1 MTREVV
7 GILDRLVVVQA
18 VSKDLESRVGFSSDS
33 KSEFIFLMNEDLN
46 WHVIVLATSLPILNL
61 AVLLRT
67 GICFLYG
74 QYTLSLKHPLALAT
88 PMDTSNYEDQ
98 MAEYAGLFNRL
109 ALPILVVSGLL
120 TIALSA
126 NLFMSPPEFR
136 TDLNDFAPES
146 DSNKAHDEIHAFF
159 PDESRPMFVHVTRD
173 DGGNVLSM
181 DSLIEMDADL
191 AELKA
196 DGRVQLNAVVSWTTS
211 PGMIQIAL
219 DEQSPGT
226 TLTDYQ
232 DWPSLI
238 DAVIDDDTTCAI
250 NPEDALLSTVNF
262 VGSALINKNLDIS
275 KTCSYLTNGGG
286 DAVPAADSTAW
297 VIEINPELGEEER
310 REIQHQI
317 RLAFSDIG
325 ESSSL
330 SYSVASL
337 DLMSYDIDKGTF
349 DNLIILILFATMV
362 VVALLFVAF
371 RNVKG
376 VLFPVVSLNV
386 ALVLTY
392 GILNAIGIQFT
403 ALEVAVAPLV
413 LGLGIDYAI
422 HLQRSFAYHRNNT
435 DDVAEAWMRACG
447 KLSVPLSLAVVTTVA
462 AFLAN
467 VVSPLP
473 PLSTFGIALAFG
485 VICAF
490 LTSTL
495 LIGALHVTFQVQ
507 EVSKQRKPLKLTN
520 LTQPLLQLHRKQQV
534 AVLLVAIAI
543 SGASVVGAM
552 QLETDFDLSDFVNE
566 DMEIMSV
573 RDDINSN
580 YDSAGWKYV
589 YVLMEPVGGGVIPDD
604 VTLLDNLRDLHSDLR
619 NNHDVVGTDERFPSP
634 SYEGPYVVLRD
645 AIMRNTTFGEIHG
658 LEVDKNDVWDDPDF
672 SIDLGLVF
680 ADLRNNYTVAD
691 PLSGKTWS
699 DRVNATVHLDGTNI
713 AHLRTEVRVEA
724 TTSTESKRV
733 VEEFES
739 MIGDSEDSG
748 TLRASLKDN
757 AVIHVTGD
765 LVVLQQVL
773 DGLSSSQLKS
783 TAISLVVSF
792 AVLLLLTRRILP
804 AFIVLLPV
812 GMASLWVVG
821 SMAVLGIKWNVLTV
835 LVTALTLGIGIDYTI
850 HMWRRIEWELQRQD
864 DHWSALKTSLETTGV
879 ALMLSAAT
887 TAAGFLVLMLSPM
900 PVIQD
905 FGLITAVTVFFSLV
919 LALVLLPVLLE
930 LAARAQEAGEN
941 GA

>member
-1 MTREVV
+1 
-7 GILDRLVVVQA
+7 
-18 VSKDLESRVGFSSDS
+18 
-33 KSEFIFLMNEDLN
+33 
-46 WHVIVLATSLPILNL
+46 
-61 AVLLRT
+61 
-67 GICFLYG
+67 
-74 QYTLSLKHPLALAT
+74 
-88 PMDTSNYEDQ
+88 MDTSNYEDQ
-98 MAEYAGLFNRL
+98 MAEYSGLFQRFS
-109 ALPILVVSGLL
+109 LPILIVSGLL
-120 TIALSA
+120 TVALGTHLA
-126 NLFMSPPEFR
+126 VSPPEFR
-136 TDLNDFAPES
+136 TDLNDFAPQS
-146 DSNKAHDEIHAFF
+146 DSNKAHEDIHKFF

-173 DGGNVLSM
+173 NGGNILSM
-181 DSLIEMDADL
+181 DSLIEMDSDL
-191 AELKA
+191 SQLKS
-196 DGRVQLNAVVSWTTS
+196 DERVQLTAVESWTTS

-232 DWPSLI
+232 NWPSLV
-238 DAVIDDDTTCAI
+238 DAIIDDDTTCAI

-275 KTCSYLTNGGG
+275 NTCSYMSNGNG

-297 VIEINPELGEEER
+297 VLEIDPELEEEER
-310 REIQHQI
+310 REVQHRI
-317 RLAFSDIG
+317 RLAFHDVSD
-325 ESSSL
+325 SSNL
-330 SYSVASL
+330 TYSVASL
-337 DLMSYDIDKGTF
+337 DLMSYDIDQGTF
-349 DNLIILILFATMV
+349 DNLALLILFATMV
-362 VVALLFVAF
+362 VIALLFVAF

-386 ALVLTY
+386 ALVFTY
-392 GILNAIGIQFT
+392 GFLNLAGIQFT

-422 HLQRSFAYHRNNT
+422 HLQRAFAYHRNNT
-435 DDVAEAWMRACG
+435 EDVAEAWMRACG

-473 PLSTFGIALAFG
+473 PLATFGVALAFG

-495 LIGALHVTFQVQ
+495 LIGALHVTFSG
-507 EVSKQRKPLKLTN
+507 ETKSTERKPLKLTN

-543 SGASVVGAM
+543 SGASVIGAM

-645 AIMRNTTFGEIHG
+645 AILRNPTFGENHG
-658 LEVDKNDVWDDPDF
+658 LEVDKNDVWDDPSRED
-672 SIDLGLVF
+672 IDLGVVF
-680 ADLRNNYTVAD
+680 AALQNNYTVAD

-699 DRVNATVHLDGTNI
+699 DRVNATVHLDGSNI

-733 VEEFES
+733 VEKFES
-739 MIGDSEDSG
+739 MIGQSDDDG
-748 TLRASLKDN
+748 TLRASLKDY

-783 TAISLVVSF
+783 TAISLIVSF

-864 DHWSALKTSLETTGV
+864 DHWDALRTSLETTGV

-930 LAARAQEAGEN
+930 LAARAQEAADN

>member
-1 MTREVV
+1 ME
-7 GILDRLVVVQA
+7 
-18 VSKDLESRVGFSSDS
+18 
-33 KSEFIFLMNEDLN
+33 
-46 WHVIVLATSLPILNL
+46 
-61 AVLLRT
+61 
-67 GICFLYG
+67 
-74 QYTLSLKHPLALAT
+74 
-88 PMDTSNYEDQ
+88 TSNYEDQ
-98 MAEYAGLFNRL
+98 MAEYAGLFQRL
-109 ALPILVVSGLL
+109 AIPILVVCGLL
-120 TIALSA
+120 AVGLGAHLVT
-126 NLFMSPPEFR
+126 SPPEFR

-146 DSNKAHDEIHAFF
+146 ESNKAHEDIHAYF

-173 DGGNVLSM
+173 NGGNVLSM
-181 DSLIEMDADL
+181 DSLMEMDADL
-191 AELKA
+191 AALKA
-196 DGRVQLNAVVSWTTS
+196 DERVDLTAVVSWTTS

-226 TLTDYQ
+226 SLADYP

-238 DAVIDDDTTCAI
+238 DAIVEDDTTCLI
-250 NPEDALLSTVNF
+250 NSQDALLSTVNF
-262 VGSALINKNLDIS
+262 VGSALINKNLDLS
-275 KTCSYLTNGGG
+275 NTCSYLENGEG
-286 DAVPAADSTAW
+286 DAVPTAASTAW
-297 VIEINPELGEEER
+297 VIEIDPELGEDER
-310 REIQHQI
+310 REIQHHI
-317 RLAFSDIG
+317 RLAFGDVG
-325 ESSSL
+325 DSSEL
-330 SYSVASL
+330 TYAVASL
-337 DLMSYDIDKGTF
+337 DLMSYDIDQGTF
-349 DNLIILILFATMV
+349 DNLTLLILFATMV
-362 VVALLFVAF
+362 VIALLFVAF

-386 ALVLTY
+386 ALIFTY
-392 GILNAIGIQFT
+392 GFLNILGIKFT

-467 VVSPLP
+467 LVSPLP

-495 LIGALHVTFQVQ
+495 LIGALHVTFNAG
-507 EVSKQRKPLKLTN
+507 EVATERKPLKLTN

-580 YDSAGWKYV
+580 YESAGWKYV

-604 VTLLDNLRDLHSDLR
+604 VGLLDNLRTLHSRLE
-619 NNHDVVGTDERFPSP
+619 NNYDVVGTNERFPSP

-645 AIMRNTTFGEIHG
+645 AIMRNASFGDEHG
-658 LEVDKNDVWDDPDF
+658 LELDKQGDVWDHPD
-672 SIDLGLVF
+672 STNKIDLGLIF
-680 ADLRNNYTVAD
+680 EDLQNNYTVAD

-699 DRVNATVHLDGTNI
+699 DRVNATVHLDGSNI

-733 VEEFES
+733 VAEFES
-739 MIGDSEDSG
+739 MIGSTDEDG
-748 TLRASLKDN
+748 TLRSSLKDY
-757 AVIHVTGD
+757 AVLHVTGD

-821 SMAVLGIKWNVLTV
+821 SMAVLGLKWNVLTV

-930 LAARAQEAGEN
+930 LAARAQEVGEN

>member
-1 MTREVV
+1 
-7 GILDRLVVVQA
+7 
-18 VSKDLESRVGFSSDS
+18 
-33 KSEFIFLMNEDLN
+33 
-46 WHVIVLATSLPILNL
+46 
-61 AVLLRT
+61 
-67 GICFLYG
+67 
-74 QYTLSLKHPLALAT
+74 
-88 PMDTSNYEDQ
+88 MDTSSYEDQ
-98 MAEYAGLFNRL
+98 MAEYSGLFKRL
-109 ALPILVVSGLL
+109 AIPILIVSGLL
-120 TIALSA
+120 TVALSA
-126 NLFMSPPEFR
+126 HLITSPPEFR

-146 DSNKAHDEIHAFF
+146 ESNKAHEDIHAFF

-173 DGGNVLSM
+173 NGGNILSM
-181 DSLIEMDADL
+181 DSLLEMDADL
-191 AELKA
+191 ATLKA
-196 DGRVQLNAVVSWTTS
+196 DERVQLTAVASWTTS

-226 TLTDYQ
+226 TIADYQ
-232 DWPSLI
+232 DWPSLV
-238 DAVIDDDTTCAI
+238 DAVVDEDTSCTI

-275 KTCSYLTNGGG
+275 KTCSYLSNGEG

-297 VIEINPELGEEER
+297 VLEINPELDEEER

-317 RLAFSDIG
+317 RLAFTDLS

-330 SYSVASL
+330 TYSVASL
-337 DLMSYDIDKGTF
+337 DLMSYDIDQGTF
-349 DNLIILILFATMV
+349 DNLALLILFATLV
-362 VVALLFVAF
+362 VIVLLFVAF
-371 RNVKG
+371 RNIKG

-386 ALVLTY
+386 ALIFTY
-392 GILNAIGIQFT
+392 GLLNMIGIRFT

-422 HLQRSFAYHRNNT
+422 HLQRSFAHHRENT
-435 DDVAEAWMRACG
+435 EDVAEAWMRACG

-495 LIGALHVTFQVQ
+495 LIGALHVTFNA
-507 EVSKQRKPLKLTN
+507 ESKEKQRKPLKLTN

-566 DMEIMSV
+566 EMEIMST
-573 RDDINSN
+573 RADINSN

-589 YVLMEPVGGGVIPDD
+589 YVLMEPAGGGVIPDD
-604 VTLLDNLRDLHSDLR
+604 VTLLDNLRDLHSDLS

-645 AIMRNTTFGEIHG
+645 AIMRDASFGEVHK
-658 LEVDKNDVWDDPDF
+658 LELDKQGDVWDEQGA
-672 SIDLGLVF
+672 SHIDLGSAF
-680 ADLRNNYTVAD
+680 AALKNNYTVAD
-691 PLSGKTWS
+691 PISGKTWS

-733 VEEFES
+733 VAEFES
-739 MIGDSEDSG
+739 MIGESDDAG
-748 TLRASLKDN
+748 TLRASLKDY

-864 DHWSALKTSLETTGV
+864 SHWDALKTSLETTGV

-887 TAAGFLVLMLSPM
+887 TAAGFLVLILSPM

-905 FGLITAVTVFFSLV
+905 FGLITAVTVLFSLV
-919 LALVLLPVLLE
+919 LALILLPVLLE

>member
-1 MTREVV
+1 
-7 GILDRLVVVQA
+7 
-18 VSKDLESRVGFSSDS
+18 
-33 KSEFIFLMNEDLN
+33 
-46 WHVIVLATSLPILNL
+46 
-61 AVLLRT
+61 
-67 GICFLYG
+67 
-74 QYTLSLKHPLALAT
+74 
-88 PMDTSNYEDQ
+88 MDTSNYEDQ
-98 MAEYAGLFNRL
+98 MAEYAGLFQRL
-109 ALPILVVSGLL
+109 AIPILVVCGLL
-120 TIALSA
+120 AVGLGAHLIT
-126 NLFMSPPEFR
+126 SPPEFR

-146 DSNKAHDEIHAFF
+146 ESNKAHEDIHAYF

-173 DGGNVLSM
+173 NGGNVLSM
-181 DSLIEMDADL
+181 DSLMDMDTDL
-191 AELKA
+191 AAIQADERVELS
-196 DGRVQLNAVVSWTTS
+196 AVVSWTTS

-219 DEQSPGT
+219 DEQAPGT
-226 TLTDYQ
+226 TLADYP

-238 DAVIDDDTTCAI
+238 DAIVEDDTTCLI
-250 NPEDALLSTVNF
+250 NSQDALLSTVNF
-262 VGSALINKNLDIS
+262 VGSALINKNLDLS
-275 KTCSYLTNGGG
+275 KTCSYIENGEG
-286 DAVPAADSTAW
+286 DAVPTAASTAW
-297 VIEINPELGEEER
+297 VLEIDPELGEDER

-317 RLAFSDIG
+317 RLALNDVSD
-325 ESSSL
+325 SSDL
-330 SYSVASL
+330 TYAVASL
-337 DLMSYDIDKGTF
+337 DLMSYDIDQGTF
-349 DNLIILILFATMV
+349 ENLTLLILFATLV
-362 VVALLFVAF
+362 VIALLFVAF

-386 ALVLTY
+386 ALIFTY
-392 GILNAIGIQFT
+392 GFLNVLGIRFT

-467 VVSPLP
+467 LVSPLP

-495 LIGALHVTFQVQ
+495 LIGALHVTFNAGAVAI
-507 EVSKQRKPLKLTN
+507 ERKPLKLTN

-580 YDSAGWKYV
+580 YESAGWKYV
-589 YVLMEPVGGGVIPDD
+589 YVLMEPVAGGVIPDD
-604 VTLLDNLRDLHSDLR
+604 VGLLDNLRTLHSRLE
-619 NNHDVVGTDERFPSP
+619 NNYDVVGTNERFPSP

-645 AIMRNTTFGEIHG
+645 AIMRNASFGEKHD
-658 LEVDKNDVWDDPDF
+658 LELDKQGDVWENALQ
-672 SIDLGLVF
+672 IDLGVVF
-680 ADLRNNYTVAD
+680 ADLQNNYTVAD
-691 PLSGKTWS
+691 PITGKTWS

-733 VEEFES
+733 VTEFES
-739 MIGDSEDSG
+739 MVGSTDEDG
-748 TLRASLKDN
+748 TLRSSLKDY
-757 AVIHVTGD
+757 AVLHVTGD

-821 SMAVLGIKWNVLTV
+821 SMAVLGLKWNVLTV

>member
-1 MTREVV
+1 
-7 GILDRLVVVQA
+7 
-18 VSKDLESRVGFSSDS
+18 
-33 KSEFIFLMNEDLN
+33 
-46 WHVIVLATSLPILNL
+46 
-61 AVLLRT
+61 
-67 GICFLYG
+67 
-74 QYTLSLKHPLALAT
+74 
-88 PMDTSNYEDQ
+88 MDTSNYEDQ
-98 MAEYAGLFNRL
+98 MAEYAGLFKRL
-109 ALPILVVSGLL
+109 AIPILIVSGLL
-120 TIALSA
+120 TVALSA
-126 NLFMSPPEFR
+126 HLLMSPPEFR
-136 TDLNDFAPES
+136 TDLNDFAPDT
-146 DSNKAHDEIHAFF
+146 DSKKAHEEIHEFF

-173 DGGNVLSM
+173 NGGNILSM
-181 DSLIEMDADL
+181 DSLKEMDENL
-191 AELKA
+191 AVLKS
-196 DGRVQLNAVVSWTTS
+196 DDRVQLSAVSSWTTS

-226 TLTDYQ
+226 NLSDYQ
-232 DWPSLI
+232 SWPDLV
-238 DAVIDDDTTCAI
+238 DAIVDDDTTCAI
-250 NPEDALLSTVNF
+250 NQDDALLSTVNF

-275 KTCSYLTNGGG
+275 KTCSYLSNGEG

-297 VIEINPELGEEER
+297 VLEIDPELGEDER

-317 RLAFSDIG
+317 RLAFNDVSD
-325 ESSSL
+325 SSSL
-330 SYSVASL
+330 TYSVASL
-337 DLMSYDIDKGTF
+337 DLMSYDIDQGTF
-349 DNLIILILFATMV
+349 DNLTLLIFFATLV
-362 VVALLFVAF
+362 VIVLLFVAF

-376 VLFPVVSLNV
+376 VLFPLVSLNV
-386 ALVLTY
+386 ALICTY
-392 GILNAIGIQFT
+392 GILNLIGIQFT

-422 HLQRSFAYHRNNT
+422 HLQRSLSYHRGKT

-495 LIGALHVTFQVQ
+495 LIGALHVTFNAKAT
-507 EVSKQRKPLKLTN
+507 SAQRKPLKLSN
-520 LTQPLLQLHRKQQV
+520 LTQPLLQLHRRQQV

-566 DMEIMSV
+566 DMDIMSV

-604 VTLLDNLRDLHSDLR
+604 VLLLDNLRYLHSDLK
-619 NNHDVVGTDERFPSP
+619 NNHDVVGTDERYPSP

-645 AIMRNTTFGEIHG
+645 AIMRNTSFGDLHG
-658 LEVDKNDVWDDPDF
+658 LEVENNDVWDVPEAT
-672 SIDLGLVF
+672 IDLGSVF

-733 VEEFES
+733 VAEFES
-739 MIGDSEDSG
+739 MIGESDDDG
-748 TLRASLKDN
+748 ALRASLKN
-757 AVIHVTGD
+757 YAVIHVTGD

-792 AVLLLLTRRILP
+792 AVLLILTRRILP

-821 SMAVLGIKWNVLTV
+821 SMAVLGIKWNVMTV

-941 GA
+941 GS

>member
-1 MTREVV
+1 
-7 GILDRLVVVQA
+7 
-18 VSKDLESRVGFSSDS
+18 
-33 KSEFIFLMNEDLN
+33 
-46 WHVIVLATSLPILNL
+46 
-61 AVLLRT
+61 
-67 GICFLYG
+67 
-74 QYTLSLKHPLALAT
+74 
-88 PMDTSNYEDQ
+88 MDTSNYEDQ
-98 MAEYAGLFNRL
+98 MAEYAGLFQRL
-109 ALPILVVSGLL
+109 AIPILVVCGLL
-120 TIALSA
+120 AVGLGA
-126 NLFMSPPEFR
+126 HLLASPPEFR

-146 DSNKAHDEIHAFF
+146 ESNKAHEDIHAYF

-173 DGGNVLSM
+173 NGGNVLSI
-181 DSLIEMDADL
+181 DSLMEMDADL
-191 AELKA
+191 VALKA
-196 DGRVQLNAVVSWTTS
+196 DERVQLSAVVSWTTS

-219 DEQSPGT
+219 DEQSSGT
-226 TLTDYQ
+226 TLADYP

-238 DAVIDDDTTCAI
+238 DAIVEDDFTCGAIDQDSD
-250 NPEDALLSTVNF
+250 LLSTVNF

-275 KTCSYLTNGGG
+275 KPCSYLSKGEG
-286 DAVPAADSTAW
+286 DAIPTADSTAW
-297 VIEINPELGEEER
+297 VLEIDPELGEEER
-310 REIQHQI
+310 REVQHKI
-317 RLAFSDIG
+317 RLAFNELS

-330 SYSVASL
+330 TYAVASL
-337 DLMSYDIDKGTF
+337 DLMSYDIDQGTF
-349 DNLIILILFATMV
+349 ENLTLLILFATMV
-362 VVALLFVAF
+362 VIALLFVAF

-386 ALVLTY
+386 ALIFTY
-392 GILNAIGIQFT
+392 GFLNILGIKFT

-467 VVSPLP
+467 LVSPLP

-495 LIGALHVTFQVQ
+495 LIGALHVTFNAGAIST
-507 EVSKQRKPLKLTN
+507 ERKPLKLTN

-580 YDSAGWKYV
+580 YESAGWKYV

-604 VTLLDNLRDLHSDLR
+604 VDLLYNLRTLHSQLEK
-619 NNHDVVGTDERFPSP
+619 NYDVVGTNERFPSP
-634 SYEGPYVVLRD
+634 SYEGPFVVLRD
-645 AIMRNTTFGEIHG
+645 AILLDESFGDNYNLEIHDSKVYAID
-658 LEVDKNDVWDDPDF
+658 LDVE
-672 SIDLGLVF
+672 IDLGRVF
-680 ADLRNNYTVAD
+680 AELQNNYTVAD
-691 PLSGKTWS
+691 PISGKTWS

-733 VEEFES
+733 VTEFEKMVGS
-739 MIGDSEDSG
+739 TDEDG
-748 TLRASLKDN
+748 TLRSSLKDY
-757 AVIHVTGD
+757 AVLHVTGD

-879 ALMLSAAT
+879 ALMLSAQQ
-887 TAAGFLVLMLSPM
+887 LQQVSLCSSYHQCLSSKTL
-900 PVIQD
+900 D
-905 FGLITAVTVFFSLV
+905 
-919 LALVLLPVLLE
+919 
-930 LAARAQEAGEN
+930 
-941 GA
+941 

>member
-467 VVSPLP
+467 VVSPLQ

-507 EVSKQRKPLKLTN
+507 EVSKHRKPLKLTN

-604 VTLLDNLRDLHSDLR
+604 VPLLDNLRDLHSDLR

-739 MIGDSEDSG
+739 MIGDSEISG

>member
-1 MTREVV
+1 
-7 GILDRLVVVQA
+7 
-18 VSKDLESRVGFSSDS
+18 
-33 KSEFIFLMNEDLN
+33 
-46 WHVIVLATSLPILNL
+46 
-61 AVLLRT
+61 
-67 GICFLYG
+67 
-74 QYTLSLKHPLALAT
+74 
-88 PMDTSNYEDQ
+88 
-98 MAEYAGLFNRL
+98 
-109 ALPILVVSGLL
+109 
-120 TIALSA
+120 
-126 NLFMSPPEFR
+126 
-136 TDLNDFAPES
+136 
-146 DSNKAHDEIHAFF
+146 
-159 PDESRPMFVHVTRD
+159 
-173 DGGNVLSM
+173 
-181 DSLIEMDADL
+181 
-191 AELKA
+191 
-196 DGRVQLNAVVSWTTS
+196 
-211 PGMIQIAL
+211 
-219 DEQSPGT
+219 PGT
-226 TLTDYQ
+226 TLADYP

-238 DAVIDDDTTCAI
+238 DAIVEDDTTCLI
-250 NPEDALLSTVNF
+250 NSQDALLSTVNF
-262 VGSALINKNLDIS
+262 VGSALINKNLDLS
-275 KTCSYLTNGGG
+275 KTCSYLEYGVG
-286 DAVPAADSTAW
+286 DAVPTAASTAW
-297 VIEINPELGEEER
+297 VLEIDPELGEDER

-317 RLAFSDIG
+317 RLALNDVSD
-325 ESSSL
+325 SSDL
-330 SYSVASL
+330 TYAVASL
-337 DLMSYDIDKGTF
+337 DLMSYDIDQGTF
-349 DNLIILILFATMV
+349 ENLTLLILFATLV
-362 VVALLFVAF
+362 VIALLFVAF

-386 ALVLTY
+386 ALIFTY
-392 GILNAIGIQFT
+392 GFLNVIGIRFT

-467 VVSPLP
+467 LVSPLP

-495 LIGALHVTFQVQ
+495 LIGALHVTFNAGAVAI
-507 EVSKQRKPLKLTN
+507 ERKPLKLTN

-580 YDSAGWKYV
+580 YESAGWKYV
-589 YVLMEPVGGGVIPDD
+589 YVLMEPVAGGVIPDD
-604 VTLLDNLRDLHSDLR
+604 VGLLDNLRTLHSRLE
-619 NNHDVVGTDERFPSP
+619 NNYDVVGTNERFPSP

-645 AIMRNTTFGEIHG
+645 AIMRNASFGEKHD
-658 LEVDKNDVWDDPDF
+658 LELDKQGDVWENALQ
-672 SIDLGLVF
+672 IDLGVVF
-680 ADLRNNYTVAD
+680 ADLQNNYTVAD
-691 PLSGKTWS
+691 PITGKTWS
-699 DRVNATVHLDGTNI
+699 DRVNSTVHLDGTNI

-733 VEEFES
+733 VTEFES
-739 MIGDSEDSG
+739 MVGSTDEDG
-748 TLRASLKDN
+748 TLRSSLKYY
-757 AVIHVTGD
+757 AVLHVTGD

-821 SMAVLGIKWNVLTV
+821 SMAVLGLKWNVLTV

>member
-1 MTREVV
+1 M
-7 GILDRLVVVQA
+7 
-18 VSKDLESRVGFSSDS
+18 K
-33 KSEFIFLMNEDLN
+33 
-46 WHVIVLATSLPILNL
+46 
-61 AVLLRT
+61 RT
-67 GICFLYG
+67 GIGFGFVHL
-74 QYTLSLKHPLALAT
+74 TLSLKHPLVFAMC
-88 PMDTSNYEDQ
+88 MDTSNYEDQ
-98 MAEYAGLFNRL
+98 MAEFSGLFKRL
-109 ALPILVVSGLL
+109 SVPILIVSGLL
-120 TIALSA
+120 TVALGA
-126 NLFMSPPEFR
+126 HLLTSPPEFR

-146 DSNKAHDEIHAFF
+146 ESNKAHEEIHTFF
-159 PDESRPMFVHVTRD
+159 PDESRPMFIHVTD
-173 DGGNVLSM
+173 DNGGNILSM
-181 DSLIEMDADL
+181 NSLMEMDADL
-191 AELKA
+191 AALKL
-196 DGRVQLNAVVSWTTS
+196 DERVQVSAVVSWTTT

-226 TLTDYQ
+226 TLDDYQ
-232 DWPSLI
+232 DWPSLV
-238 DAVIDDDTTCAI
+238 DAIVEDDTTCSI
-250 NPEDALLSTVNF
+250 SQDDALLSTVNF
-262 VGSALINKNLDIS
+262 VGSALVNKNLDIS
-275 KTCSYLTNGGG
+275 KTCSYLSNGEG

-297 VIEINPELGEEER
+297 VLEIDPELGEEER

-317 RLAFSDIG
+317 RLAFADISA
-325 ESSSL
+325 SSNL
-330 SYSVASL
+330 EYSVASL
-337 DLMSYDIDKGTF
+337 DLMSYDIDQGTF
-349 DNLIILILFATMV
+349 DNLALLILFATLV
-362 VVALLFVAF
+362 VIALLFVAF

-386 ALVLTY
+386 ALVFTY
-392 GILNAIGIQFT
+392 GSLNLIGIQFT

-422 HLQRSFAYHRNNT
+422 HLQRSFAYHRTNT
-435 DDVAEAWMRACG
+435 DDVSEAWMRACG
-447 KLSVPLSLAVVTTVA
+447 KLSVPLSLAVITTVA

-467 VVSPLP
+467 IVSPLP
-473 PLSTFGIALAFG
+473 PLATFGIALAFG

-490 LTSTL
+490 MTSTL
-495 LIGALHVTFQVQ
+495 LIGALHVTFNAHEIAQ
-507 EVSKQRKPLKLTN
+507 ERKSLKLTN
-520 LTQPLLQLHRKQQV
+520 LTQHLLQLHRKQQV
-534 AVLLVAIAI
+534 AVLLVAMAI
-543 SGASVVGAM
+543 SAASVIGAM

-566 DMEIMSV
+566 EMEIMSV
-573 RDDINSN
+573 RDEINAN

-604 VTLLDNLRDLHSDLR
+604 VTLLDNLRDLHSNLK

-645 AIMRNTTFGEIHG
+645 AILRDKSFGDTHG
-658 LEVDKNDVWDDPDF
+658 LEVDYNDVWDDPDAI
-672 SIDLGLVF
+672 IDLGLVF
-680 ADLRNNYTVAD
+680 ADLQNNYTIAD
-691 PLSGKTWS
+691 PLTGKTWS

-733 VEEFES
+733 ISGFES
-739 MIGDSEDSG
+739 MIGESDEDG
-748 TLRASLKDN
+748 TLRTALKDY
-757 AVIHVTGD
+757 AVIHITGD

-773 DGLSSSQLKS
+773 EGLSSSQLKS
-783 TAISLVVSF
+783 TAISLIVSF

-812 GMASLWVVG
+812 GMATLWVVG

-864 DHWSALKTSLETTGV
+864 DHWDALKTSLETTGV

-905 FGLITAVTVFFSLV
+905 FGLITAVTVFFSLI

-930 LAARAQEAGEN
+930 LAARAQEVGEN

>member
-1 MTREVV
+1 
-7 GILDRLVVVQA
+7 
-18 VSKDLESRVGFSSDS
+18 
-33 KSEFIFLMNEDLN
+33 
-46 WHVIVLATSLPILNL
+46 
-61 AVLLRT
+61 
-67 GICFLYG
+67 
-74 QYTLSLKHPLALAT
+74 
-88 PMDTSNYEDQ
+88 MDTSNYEDQ
-98 MAEYAGLFNRL
+98 MAEYAGLFQRL
-109 ALPILVVSGLL
+109 AIPILVVCGLL
-120 TIALSA
+120 AVGLGA
-126 NLFMSPPEFR
+126 HLLASPPEFR

-146 DSNKAHDEIHAFF
+146 ESNKAHEDIHAYF

-173 DGGNVLSM
+173 NGGNVLSI
-181 DSLIEMDADL
+181 DSLMDMDADL
-191 AELKA
+191 AALKA
-196 DGRVQLNAVVSWTTS
+196 DERVELSAVVSWTTS

-219 DEQSPGT
+219 DEQAPGT
-226 TLTDYQ
+226 TLVDYQ

-238 DAVIDDDTTCAI
+238 DAIVEDDTTCLI
-250 NPEDALLSTVNF
+250 NSQDALLSTVNF

-275 KTCSYLTNGGG
+275 KTCSYLENGEG
-286 DAVPAADSTAW
+286 DAVPTAASTAW
-297 VIEINPELGEEER
+297 VLEIDPELGEDER

-317 RLAFSDIG
+317 RLALNDVS
-325 ESSSL
+325 ESSDL
-330 SYSVASL
+330 EYDVASL
-337 DLMSYDIDKGTF
+337 DLMSYDIDQGTF
-349 DNLIILILFATMV
+349 ENLTLLILFATLV
-362 VVALLFVAF
+362 VIALLFVAF

-386 ALVLTY
+386 ALIFTY
-392 GILNAIGIQFT
+392 GFLNVLGIRFT

-422 HLQRSFAYHRNNT
+422 HLQRSFVYHRNNT

-447 KLSVPLSLAVVTTVA
+447 KLSVPLSLAVITTVA

-467 VVSPLP
+467 LVSPLP

-495 LIGALHVTFQVQ
+495 LIGALHVTFNAGAVAA
-507 EVSKQRKPLKLTN
+507 ERKPLKLTN

-580 YDSAGWKYV
+580 YESAGWKYV

-604 VTLLDNLRDLHSDLR
+604 VGLLDNLRTLHSRLE
-619 NNHDVVGTDERFPSP
+619 NNHDVVGTNERFPSP

-645 AIMRNTTFGEIHG
+645 AIMRNASFGDQYN
-658 LEVDKNDVWDDPDF
+658 LELDKQGDVWENAP
-672 SIDLGLVF
+672 IDLGVIF
-680 ADLRNNYTVAD
+680 ADLQNNYTVAD
-691 PLSGKTWS
+691 PITGKTWS

-733 VEEFES
+733 VAEFES
-739 MIGDSEDSG
+739 MVGSTDEDG
-748 TLRASLKDN
+748 TLRSSLKDS
-757 AVIHVTGD
+757 AVLHVTGD

-864 DHWSALKTSLETTGV
+864 DRWSALKTSLETTGV

-930 LAARAQEAGEN
+930 LAARAQEVGEN
-941 GA
+941 GS

>member
-1 MTREVV
+1 
-7 GILDRLVVVQA
+7 
-18 VSKDLESRVGFSSDS
+18 
-33 KSEFIFLMNEDLN
+33 
-46 WHVIVLATSLPILNL
+46 
-61 AVLLRT
+61 
-67 GICFLYG
+67 
-74 QYTLSLKHPLALAT
+74 
-88 PMDTSNYEDQ
+88 MDTSTYEDQ
-98 MAEYAGLFNRL
+98 MAEYSDLFKRL
-109 ALPILVVSGLL
+109 AIPILIVSGLL
-120 TIALSA
+120 TVALSA
-126 NLFMSPPEFR
+126 HLIASPPEFR
-136 TDLNDFAPES
+136 TDLNDFAPQS
-146 DSNKAHDEIHAFF
+146 DSSKAHEEIHSFF

-173 DGGNVLSM
+173 NGGNILSI
-181 DSLIEMDADL
+181 DSLVEMDTDL
-191 AELKA
+191 AALKA
-196 DGRVQLNAVVSWTTS
+196 DERVQLTAVVSWTTS

-226 TLTDYQ
+226 TLADYQ
-232 DWPSLI
+232 DWPSLV
-238 DAVIDDDTTCAI
+238 DAIADEDTSCTI

-275 KTCSYLTNGGG
+275 KTCSYLSNGVG

-297 VIEINPELGEEER
+297 VLEIDPELGEEDR
-310 REIQHQI
+310 REIQHKI
-317 RLAFSDIG
+317 RLAFADVS
-325 ESSSL
+325 ESSNL
-330 SYSVASL
+330 TYSVASL

-349 DNLIILILFATMV
+349 DNLALLIIFATLV
-362 VVALLFVAF
+362 VILLLFVAF

-386 ALVLTY
+386 ALIFTY
-392 GILNAIGIQFT
+392 GLLNFIGIRFT

-422 HLQRSFAYHRNNT
+422 HLQRAFAHHRANT
-435 DDVAEAWMRACG
+435 KDVAEAWMRACG

-467 VVSPLP
+467 LVSPLP

-495 LIGALHVTFQVQ
+495 LIGALHVTFNAKFD
-507 EVSKQRKPLKLTN
+507 EGKQRKPLKLTN

-566 DMEIMSV
+566 EMEIMST
-573 RDDINSN
+573 RADINSN

-589 YVLMEPVGGGVIPDD
+589 YVLMEPAGGGVIPDD
-604 VTLLDNLRDLHSDLR
+604 VTLLDNLRDLHSDLS

-645 AIMRNTTFGEIHG
+645 AIMRDVSFGENHD
-658 LEVDKNDVWDDPDF
+658 LELDKQGDVWDKENASD
-672 SIDLGLVF
+672 IDLGKAFDALK
-680 ADLRNNYTVAD
+680 NNYTVAD
-691 PLSGKTWS
+691 PISGKTWS

-724 TTSTESKRV
+724 TTSTESERV
-733 VEEFES
+733 VAEFES
-739 MIGDSEDSG
+739 MIGESDDAG
-748 TLRASLKDN
+748 TLRASLKDY

-864 DHWSALKTSLETTGV
+864 SHWDALKTSLETTGV

-887 TAAGFLVLMLSPM
+887 TAAGFLVLILSPM

-905 FGLITAVTVFFSLV
+905 FGLITAVTVLFSLV
-919 LALVLLPVLLE
+919 LALILLPVLLE
-930 LAARAQEAGEN
+930 LAARAQETGEN
-941 GA
+941 GS

>member
-1 MTREVV
+1 
-7 GILDRLVVVQA
+7 
-18 VSKDLESRVGFSSDS
+18 
-33 KSEFIFLMNEDLN
+33 
-46 WHVIVLATSLPILNL
+46 
-61 AVLLRT
+61 
-67 GICFLYG
+67 
-74 QYTLSLKHPLALAT
+74 
-88 PMDTSNYEDQ
+88 MDTSNYEDQ
-98 MAEYAGLFNRL
+98 MAEYAGLFQRL
-109 ALPILVVSGLL
+109 AIPILVVCGLL
-120 TIALSA
+120 AVGLGA
-126 NLFMSPPEFR
+126 HLLASPPEFR

-146 DSNKAHDEIHAFF
+146 ESNKAHEEIHSFF

-173 DGGNVLSM
+173 NGGNVLSI
-181 DSLIEMDADL
+181 DSLMEMDADL
-191 AELKA
+191 VALKA
-196 DGRVQLNAVVSWTTS
+196 DERVQLSAVVSWTTS

-219 DEQSPGT
+219 DEQSSGT
-226 TLTDYQ
+226 TLTDYP

-238 DAVIDDDTTCAI
+238 DAIVEDDFTCGAIDQDSD
-250 NPEDALLSTVNF
+250 LLSTVNF

-275 KTCSYLTNGGG
+275 KPCSYLSKGEG
-286 DAVPAADSTAW
+286 DAIPTADSTAW
-297 VIEINPELGEEER
+297 VLEIDPELGEEER
-310 REIQHQI
+310 REVQHQI
-317 RLAFSDIG
+317 RLAFNELS

-330 SYSVASL
+330 TYAVASL
-337 DLMSYDIDKGTF
+337 DLMSYDIDQGTF
-349 DNLIILILFATMV
+349 ENLTLLILFATMV
-362 VVALLFVAF
+362 VIALLFVAF

-386 ALVLTY
+386 ALIFTY
-392 GILNAIGIQFT
+392 GFLNILGIKFT

-467 VVSPLP
+467 LVSPLP

-495 LIGALHVTFQVQ
+495 LIGALHVTFNAGAIST
-507 EVSKQRKPLKLTN
+507 ERKPLKLTN

-580 YDSAGWKYV
+580 YESAGWKYV

-604 VTLLDNLRDLHSDLR
+604 VDLLYNLRTLHSQLEK
-619 NNHDVVGTDERFPSP
+619 NYDVVGTNERFPSP
-634 SYEGPYVVLRD
+634 SYEGPFVVLRD
-645 AIMRNTTFGEIHG
+645 AILLDESFGDNYNLEIHDSKVYAID
-658 LEVDKNDVWDDPDF
+658 LDIE
-672 SIDLGLVF
+672 IDLGRVF
-680 ADLRNNYTVAD
+680 AELQNNYTVAD
-691 PLSGKTWS
+691 PISGKTWS

-733 VEEFES
+733 VTEFEKMVGS
-739 MIGDSEDSG
+739 TDEDG
-748 TLRASLKDN
+748 TLRSSLKDY
-757 AVIHVTGD
+757 AVLHVTGD

-887 TAAGFLVLMLSPM
+887 TAAGFLVLILSPM

-905 FGLITAVTVFFSLV
+905 FGLITAVTVFFSLL

-930 LAARAQEAGEN
+930 LAARAQEVGEN
-941 GA
+941 GS

>member
-1 MTREVV
+1 
-7 GILDRLVVVQA
+7 
-18 VSKDLESRVGFSSDS
+18 
-33 KSEFIFLMNEDLN
+33 
-46 WHVIVLATSLPILNL
+46 
-61 AVLLRT
+61 
-67 GICFLYG
+67 
-74 QYTLSLKHPLALAT
+74 
-88 PMDTSNYEDQ
+88 MDTSNYEDL
-98 MAEYAGLFNRL
+98 MAEYAGLFKRL
-109 ALPILVVSGLL
+109 SVPILVVSVLL
-120 TIALSA
+120 TVALSA
-126 NLFMSPPEFR
+126 HLLTSPPEFR

-146 DSNKAHDEIHAFF
+146 ESNKAHEEIHAYF
-159 PDESRPMFVHVTRD
+159 PDESRPMFVHVTD
-173 DGGNVLSM
+173 DNGGNVLSI
-181 DSLIEMDADL
+181 DSLKQMDADL
-191 AELKA
+191 AALQSDE
-196 DGRVQLNAVVSWTTS
+196 RVALTAVVSWTTS

-232 DWPSLI
+232 DWPSLV
-238 DAVIDDDTTCAI
+238 DAVVDEDTTCSI
-250 NPEDALLSTVNF
+250 NQDDALLSTVNF

-275 KTCSYLTNGGG
+275 KTCSYLSNGEG

-297 VIEINPELGEEER
+297 VIEIDPELPEDER

-317 RLAFSDIG
+317 RLAFSDVSDAS
-325 ESSSL
+325 EL
-330 SYSVASL
+330 DYAVASL

-349 DNLIILILFATMV
+349 DNLALLILFATLV
-362 VVALLFVAF
+362 VIALLFVAF
-371 RNVKG
+371 RNIKG
-376 VLFPVVSLNV
+376 VLFPVISLNV
-386 ALVLTY
+386 ALVCTY
-392 GILNAIGIQFT
+392 GSLNLLGIRFT

-422 HLQRSFAYHRNNT
+422 HLQRSFTYHRNNT
-435 DDVAEAWMRACG
+435 EDVAEAWMRACG
-447 KLSVPLSLAVVTTVA
+447 KLSIPISLAVITTVA

-467 VVSPLP
+467 LVSPLP
-473 PLSTFGIALAFG
+473 PLATFGIALAFG

-495 LIGALHVTFQVQ
+495 LIGALHVTFNAKATT
-507 EVSKQRKPLKLTN
+507 ELRKPLKLTN
-520 LTQPLLQLHRKQQV
+520 LTQPLLELHRKQQV
-534 AVLLVAIAI
+534 GVFLVAIAI
-543 SGASVVGAM
+543 SAASVIGAM

-604 VTLLDNLRDLHSDLR
+604 VTLLDNLRNLHSNLK
-619 NNHDVVGTDERFPSP
+619 NNQDVVGTDERFPSP

-645 AIMRNTTFGEIHG
+645 AVMRNESFGAIHG
-658 LEVDKNDVWDDPDF
+658 LEVEYNDVWDDPDAT
-672 SIDLGLVF
+672 IDLGLVF
-680 ADLRNNYTVAD
+680 ADLQNNYTVAD

-733 VEEFES
+733 ISEFES
-739 MIGDSEDSG
+739 MIGTSDEDG
-748 TLRASLKDN
+748 TLRSSLKDY

-783 TAISLVVSF
+783 TAISLIVSF
-792 AVLLLLTRRILP
+792 AVLLVLTRRILP

-812 GMASLWVVG
+812 GMAALWVVG

-930 LAARAQEAGEN
+930 LAARAQEVGEN
-941 GA
+941 GS

>member
-1 MTREVV
+1 
-7 GILDRLVVVQA
+7 
-18 VSKDLESRVGFSSDS
+18 
-33 KSEFIFLMNEDLN
+33 
-46 WHVIVLATSLPILNL
+46 
-61 AVLLRT
+61 
-67 GICFLYG
+67 
-74 QYTLSLKHPLALAT
+74 
-88 PMDTSNYEDQ
+88 
-98 MAEYAGLFNRL
+98 
-109 ALPILVVSGLL
+109 
-120 TIALSA
+120 
-126 NLFMSPPEFR
+126 
-136 TDLNDFAPES
+136 
-146 DSNKAHDEIHAFF
+146 
-159 PDESRPMFVHVTRD
+159 MFVHVTRD
-173 DGGNVLSM
+173 NGGNVLSI
-181 DSLIEMDADL
+181 DSLMEMDADL
-191 AELKA
+191 VALKA
-196 DGRVQLNAVVSWTTS
+196 DERVQLSAVVSWTTS

-219 DEQSPGT
+219 DEQASGT
-226 TLTDYQ
+226 TLADYP

-238 DAVIDDDTTCAI
+238 DAIVENNTTCMI
-250 NPEDALLSTVNF
+250 NSQDALLSTVNF
-262 VGSALINKNLDIS
+262 VGSALINKNLDLS
-275 KTCSYLTNGGG
+275 KTCSYLENGEG
-286 DAVPAADSTAW
+286 DAVPTAASTAW
-297 VIEINPELGEEER
+297 VLEIDPELGENER

-317 RLAFSDIG
+317 RLALNDVS
-325 ESSSL
+325 ESSDL
-330 SYSVASL
+330 TYDVASL
-337 DLMSYDIDKGTF
+337 DLMSYDIDQGTF
-349 DNLIILILFATMV
+349 ENLTLLILFATLV
-362 VVALLFVAF
+362 VIALLFVAF

-386 ALVLTY
+386 ALIFTY
-392 GILNAIGIQFT
+392 GFLNVLGIKFT

-447 KLSVPLSLAVVTTVA
+447 KLSVPISLAVITTVA

-467 VVSPLP
+467 LVSPLP

-495 LIGALHVTFQVQ
+495 LIGALHVTFNSGAVAT
-507 EVSKQRKPLKLTN
+507 KRKPLKLTN

-580 YDSAGWKYV
+580 YESAGWKYV

-604 VTLLDNLRDLHSDLR
+604 VGLLDNLRTLHSRLE
-619 NNHDVVGTDERFPSP
+619 NNYDVVGTNERFPSP

-645 AIMRNTTFGEIHG
+645 AIMRNASFGDQYN
-658 LEVDKNDVWDDPDF
+658 LELDKQGDVWENAP
-672 SIDLGLVF
+672 IDLGVIF
-680 ADLRNNYTVAD
+680 ADLQNNYTVAD
-691 PLSGKTWS
+691 PITGKTWS

-733 VEEFES
+733 VTEFES
-739 MIGDSEDSG
+739 MVGSTDEDG
-748 TLRASLKDN
+748 TLRSSLKDY
-757 AVIHVTGD
+757 AVLHVTGD

-864 DHWSALKTSLETTGV
+864 DRWSALKTSLETTGV

-930 LAARAQEAGEN
+930 LAARAQEVGEN
-941 GA
+941 GS

>member
-1 MTREVV
+1 MTWEVV

-46 WHVIVLATSLPILNL
+46 WHVIVLATNLPILNL

-74 QYTLSLKHPLALAT
+74 QFTLSLKHPLALAT

-109 ALPILVVSGLL
+109 ALPILIVSGLL
-120 TIALSA
+120 TVALSA
-126 NLFMSPPEFR
+126 HLFMSPPEFR

-146 DSNKAHDEIHAFF
+146 DSNKAHEEIHAFF

-275 KTCSYLTNGGG
+275 KTCSYLTNGVG

-325 ESSSL
+325 QSSSL
-330 SYSVASL
+330 TYSVASL

-386 ALVLTY
+386 ALVFTY

-507 EVSKQRKPLKLTN
+507 AETEQKKPLKLTN

-573 RDDINSN
+573 RDDINLN

-658 LEVDKNDVWDDPDF
+658 LEVDKNDVWDDPAF

-748 TLRASLKDN
+748 TLRASLKDT

>member
-1 MTREVV
+1 MQT
-7 GILDRLVVVQA
+7 
-18 VSKDLESRVGFSSDS
+18 DLE
-33 KSEFIFLMNEDLN
+33 
-46 WHVIVLATSLPILNL
+46 
-61 AVLLRT
+61 
-67 GICFLYG
+67 
-74 QYTLSLKHPLALAT
+74 TLQA
-88 PMDTSNYEDQ
+88 
-98 MAEYAGLFNRL
+98 
-109 ALPILVVSGLL
+109 
-120 TIALSA
+120 
-126 NLFMSPPEFR
+126 
-136 TDLNDFAPES
+136 
-146 DSNKAHDEIHAFF
+146 DERI
-159 PDESRPMFVHVTRD
+159 
-173 DGGNVLSM
+173 N
-181 DSLIEMDADL
+181 
-191 AELKA
+191 LKA
-196 DGRVQLNAVVSWTTS
+196 VDSWTTS

-219 DEQSPGT
+219 DEQSPNT
-226 TLTDYQ
+226 TISDYDNWAQ
-232 DWPSLI
+232 LV
-238 DAVIDDDTTCAI
+238 DAIVDEDTKCEL
-250 NPEDALLSTVNF
+250 NRDDALLSTINF
-262 VGSALINKNLDIS
+262 VGSALVNKNLDIS
-275 KTCSYLTNGGG
+275 ATCDYLSSGEG
-286 DAVPAADSTAW
+286 DAVPTAASTAW
-297 VIEINPELGEEER
+297 VLEIDPEMSEDER
-310 REIQHQI
+310 REVQNNI
-317 RLAFSDIG
+317 RTVLTEI
-325 ESSSL
+325 SSS
-330 SYSVASL
+330 SNMDYSSASL

-349 DNLIILILFATMV
+349 DNLALLIVFATLV
-362 VVALLFVAF
+362 VVILLFLAF
-371 RNVKG
+371 RNIKG
-376 VLFPVVSLNV
+376 VLFPFLSLNV
-386 ALVLTY
+386 ALVWTY
-392 GILNAIGIQFT
+392 GTMNLFGLKFT

-422 HLQRSFAYHRNNT
+422 HLQRALSDIKEKVEDT
-435 DDVAEAWMRACG
+435 AEAWMRACG
-447 KLSVPLSLAVVTTVA
+447 KLSVPLTLAVVTTVA

-467 VVSPLP
+467 IISPLP
-473 PLSTFGIALAFG
+473 PLATFGIALAFG

-490 LTSTL
+490 LSSPL
-495 LIGALHVTFQVQ
+495 LIGALHVVFDNGKK
-507 EVSKQRKPLKLTN
+507 SKTISPLRLRN
-520 LTQPLLQLHRKQQV
+520 LTKPLLQLHKKQQV
-534 AVLLVAIAI
+534 TVLLVAIAI
-543 SGASVVGAM
+543 SAASVVGAM

-580 YDSAGWKYV
+580 YESAGWKYV

-604 VTLLDNLRDLHSDLR
+604 VGLLDNLRTLHSRLE
-619 NNHDVVGTDERFPSP
+619 NNYDVVGTNERFPSP

-645 AIMRNTTFGEIHG
+645 AIMRNASFGDEHG
-658 LEVDKNDVWDDPDF
+658 LELDKQGDVWDHPD
-672 SIDLGLVF
+672 STNKIDLGLIF
-680 ADLRNNYTVAD
+680 EDLQNNYTVAD

-699 DRVNATVHLDGTNI
+699 DRVNATVHLDGSNI

-733 VEEFES
+733 VAEFES
-739 MIGDSEDSG
+739 MIGSTDEDG
-748 TLRASLKDN
+748 TLRSSLKDY
-757 AVIHVTGD
+757 AVLHVTGD

-821 SMAVLGIKWNVLTV
+821 SMAVLGLKWNVLTV

-930 LAARAQEAGEN
+930 LAARAQEVGEN